1 MHAFG
6 ATHTVTYVN
15 GWWLVVVDADDGSES
30 ASCGGYAFVTGLAML
45 IVDAR
50 RDNGVHIV
58 CGVHIFT
65 LLPQRCAGGPA
76 VTVFG
81 TVTDVAIAV

>member
-30 ASCGGYAFVTGLAML
+30 TSCGGYAFVTGLATL

-50 RDNGVHIV
+50 YDHSVQIV
-58 CGVHIFT
+58 CSVHVFT
-65 LLPQRCAGGPA
+65 FLPQRRAGGPA
-76 VTVFG
+76 VTYL
-81 TVTDVAIAV
+81 DLSAR

>member
-1 MHAFG
+1 
-6 ATHTVTYVN
+6 VTYVN

-45 IVDAR
+45 IVDVG

-65 LLPQRCAGGPA
+65 LLPQRPAGGPA
-76 VTVFG
+76 VTVSG
-81 TVTDVAIAV
+81 TVTAVAIAV